1 MNYRL
6 QSKNPSC
13 ALIEL
18 INASIFLGNPAV
30 SDERFEQM
38 EKLAHCYGRGCENED
53 KFLDELGIIEVQ
65 PDSKIS
71 KHSLEWIKENLPVG
85 ITTTHSVFHH
95 RSLII
100 EVNDNIVTV
109 VNWYLGK
116 NKYGIIQIDFN
127 ELLKYALSSR
137 IENRR
142 EKNLLMFS
150 YLLQKSNKSV

>member
-13 ALIEL
+13 ELIEV

-30 SDERFEQM
+30 TDERFEQM
-38 EKLAHCYGRGCENED
+38 EKLAHCYGRFCEEVSQ
-53 KFLDELGIIEVQ
+53 FLDELGIIELQ

-85 ITTTHSVFHH
+85 ITTSHSGFLH

-100 EVNDNIVTV
+100 EVKDNTITI

-116 NKYGIIQIDFN
+116 NQYGITKIDFN
-127 ELLKYALSSR
+127 ELLKYSLSSR
-137 IENRR
+137 TENKR

-150 YLLQKSNKSV
+150 YQLQKSNKSV

>member
-13 ALIEL
+13 SLIEL

-38 EKLAHCYGRGCENED
+38 EKLAQCYGRGCENAD
-53 KFLDELGIIEVQ
+53 KFLDELGIIQVQ
-65 PDSKIS
+65 PDLKTS
-71 KHSLEWIKENLPVG
+71 KHSLEWIKENIPVG

-100 EVNDNIVTV
+100 EVKDNTVTI

-116 NKYGIIQIDFN
+116 NQYGITKIDFN
-127 ELLKYALSSR
+127 ELLKYSLSSR
-137 IENRR
+137 TENRR

-150 YLLQKSNKSV
+150 YQLQKSNKSV